1 MTTNILA
8 SRAMLARLTICQWS
22 ARKLDKSVTD
32 KVNKDHGAA
41 ADAGRFNK
49 LLISADA
56 LAEIARIA
64 GEARAMHYHF
74 TLPWQ
79 DDGARILPAAAFQ
92 NYSDRMRTFRRDFE
106 AAVSRFLSAYPDYV
120 ADARARLN
128 GMFNPADYPDA
139 ADVKSRFAFR
149 TPIDPI
155 PDAADFR
162 VTVGDAQADAIR
174 AEITERIQDA
184 TRASV
189 RACYERIGESVG
201 RMAERLKAYK
211 PADGRGGKA
220 EGIFRDSLVDNV
232 RELAA
237 ILPALNITADPD
249 LSAIAERINSAL
261 ISHDAD
267 MLRESDS
274 IRSRVAAEAS
284 AIADHVAG
292 FLA

>member
-22 ARKLDKSVTD
+22 ARKLDRSVTD
-32 KVNKDHGAA
+32 KVNRDHGAA
-41 ADAGRFNK
+41 HDAGRFNK

-56 LAEIARIA
+56 LAEIQRIA
-64 GEARAMHYHF
+64 GAARAMHHHF

-79 DDGARILPAAAFQ
+79 DDGSRILPAAAYQ
-92 NYSDRMRTFRRDFE
+92 DYAARMREFRRDFE
-106 AAVSRFLSAYPDYV
+106 AATAKFLSEYPAFV

-139 ADVKSRFAFR
+139 ADIRSRFSFS

-155 PDAADFR
+155 PDAGDFR
-162 VTVGDAQADAIR
+162 VSIGDAQADAIR
-174 AEITERIQDA
+174 AEITDRLQDA

-189 RACYERIGESVG
+189 RAVYERIGEAVG
-201 RMAERLKAYK
+201 RMAERLNAYK

-220 EGIFRDSLVDNV
+220 EGIFRDSLVENV

-237 ILPALNITADPD
+237 ILPALNITGDPD
-249 LSAIAERINSAL
+249 LSALADRINRAL
-261 ISHDAD
+261 IQHDAET
-267 MLRESDS
+267 LRETDS
-274 IRSRVAAEAS
+274 IRRNVAAEAA
-284 AIADHVAG
+284 AIADHVSA